1 MPLINLCLKSRKLEL
16 CFMTQLNDLVVI
28 KIYIF
33 VVVKYGEIT
42 SPLQPE
48 TKIPVGWSSEKVNSN
63 IWLKCEQLTYLPK
76 HTELFALITRAPEA
90 YKLSEYKSVHTHHST
105 TARQQ
110 LSLLRLA
117 IVWSWTCSG
126 YRMDRASLWEIVLCE
141 FRKGKHFASSL
152 GKLLKYNSLRSWS
165 SSLLIFY

>member
-1 MPLINLCLKSRKLEL
+1 MK
-16 CFMTQLNDLVVI
+16 QLSNIAVKIIDL
-28 KIYIF
+28 F
-33 VVVKYGEIT
+33 TVVKYEGII
-42 SPLQPE
+42 SSINSE
-48 TKIPVGWSSEKVNSN
+48 TKIPAGWSSEKVKSN
-63 IWLKCEQLTYLPK
+63 IWVKREQLTYLTK
-76 HTELFALITRAPEA
+76 YTELFALITSEPEA

-110 LSLLRLA
+110 LSLLRLT

-152 GKLLKYNSLRSWS
+152 GKLLNTTLCVPGVLARSYF
-165 SSLLIFY
+165 IR